1 LEEEEEVVEECV
13 AGEGVVAAGKE
24 RKEEGNVCY
33 KAGDF
38 EGALGNECIVA
49 VCVAACVAVCV
60 AV

>member
-1 LEEEEEVVEECV
+1 VEECV